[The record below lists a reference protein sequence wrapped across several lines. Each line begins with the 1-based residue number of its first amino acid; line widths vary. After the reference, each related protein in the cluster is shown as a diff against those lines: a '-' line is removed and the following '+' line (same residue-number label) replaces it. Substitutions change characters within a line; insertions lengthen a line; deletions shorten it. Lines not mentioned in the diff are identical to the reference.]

1 MKIDEIYPK
10 IAKFRLNIAKI
21 LEKSPK
27 NIDDFFE
34 ILEFGAVQRIA
45 NLVDLEKCSKMSI
58 WLLS

>member
-10 IAKFRLNIAKI
+10 IAKFRSNIAKI

-27 NIDDFFE
+27 NIDDFFFE

-45 NLVDLEKCSKMSI
+45 NLVDLDKR
-58 WLLS
+58 